1 MANEYG
7 IGTWGQNAWNENSD
21 VNISVT
27 GLQLNSSL
35 GDETITTEINTG
47 WGRLTWG
54 AQDWGGVGISTQVGV
69 SGQQLNTN
77 LGTAVSAAE
86 TFASVTG
93 NGLTVEEGILDPR
106 PDVILEGQQ
115 LNINLG
121 QPIILA
127 DANLSVTGIG
137 LTVDE
142 GNATLDAN
150 TISLQAMIYL

>member
-54 AQDWGGVGISTQVGV
+54 AQDWQFLLLRLLHLLQVM
-69 SGQQLNTN
+69 
-77 LGTAVSAAE
+77 
-86 TFASVTG
+86 
-93 NGLTVEEGILDPR
+93 D
-106 PDVILEGQQ
+106 
-115 LNINLG
+115 
-121 QPIILA
+121 
-127 DANLSVTGIG
+127 
-137 LTVDE
+137 
-142 GNATLDAN
+142 
-150 TISLQAMIYL
+150 